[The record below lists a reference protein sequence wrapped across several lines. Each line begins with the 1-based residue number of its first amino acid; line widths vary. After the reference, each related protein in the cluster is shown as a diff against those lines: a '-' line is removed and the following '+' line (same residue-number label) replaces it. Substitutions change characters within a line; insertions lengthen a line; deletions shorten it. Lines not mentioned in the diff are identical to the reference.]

1 MLVERITEDDRGG
14 CTSFG
19 RSHKTDSRCERFSGA
34 VLKAS
39 HGQLNSPASTALEAH

>member
-14 CTSFG
+14 CTTFG
-19 RSHKTDSRCERFSGA
+19 RSHKADSCCETLSGA

-39 HGQLNSPASTALEAH
+39 RAQLNSPASSQS

>member
-14 CTSFG
+14 CATFG
-19 RSHKTDSRCERFSGA
+19 RSHKADSCETLSGA
-34 VLKAS
+34 VVKAS